1 MNYLRSPET
10 CLSISNNLGEKL
22 VSSLESTTLFDQR
35 FKVTAVPF
43 FIPDF
48 DFLSCELDNSK
59 FTLLY

>member
-48 DFLSCELDNSK
+48 DFLSCELDNFK